1 MVPSDFNQ
9 VLVLKF
15 WMQDD
20 EIARDISKWYA
31 TFLNV
36 KPISHKL
43 HKLILIS
50 SVLWRGRDTIRSIS
64 AAEAGDRRVWR
75 HEPCMI
81 CLVHDLHGW
90 RGDQLLWSFS
100 SVLKFFADL
109 CHMCQG
115 SSLEDL
121 GRCKDH
127 PFVWNFQHKTGPVGE
142 HLTRTP
148 GARMGSMKFSD
159 RVVLNMCIHII
170 YIYIYIAI

>member
-90 RGDQLLWSFS
+90 RGDQLLRSFS

-115 SSLEDL
+115 SSLEGAKIIHSSETSSTKQVPSESIWREL
-121 GRCKDH
+121 PEQGWGAWSS
-127 PFVWNFQHKTGPVGE
+127 VTGLCWTCVY
-142 HLTRTP
+142 
-148 GARMGSMKFSD
+148 
-159 RVVLNMCIHII
+159 I
-170 YIYIYIAI
+170 YNIYIYIAI